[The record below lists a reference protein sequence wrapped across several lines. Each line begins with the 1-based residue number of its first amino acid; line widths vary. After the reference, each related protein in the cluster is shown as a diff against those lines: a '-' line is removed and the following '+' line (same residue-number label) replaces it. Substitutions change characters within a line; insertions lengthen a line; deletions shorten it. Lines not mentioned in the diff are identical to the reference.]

1 MHLNAAE
8 WSASLSAAKRTH
20 SSQTVRETLAY
31 FLRNPAA
38 LDSLEGIARWRLLEQ
53 TIHQKLVETQ
63 NALEWLVS
71 RGYVVEEARPS
82 TPRMFRLNP
91 EKLQE
96 AESLVRGRRR
106 APSGKRK

>member
-1 MHLNAAE
+1 M
-8 WSASLSAAKRTH
+8 SAAKPPH

-53 TIHQKLVETQ
+53 AIHKNLTETQ
-63 NALEWLVS
+63 EALEWLVS
-71 RGYVVEEARPS
+71 RGYVVEEGRPS

-91 EKLQE
+91 DKLHE
-96 AESLVRGRRR
+96 AESLMKSTPR
-106 APSGKRK
+106 APSEKAE